1 MANEITISNIK
12 AHTIKLYE
20 VEWFY
25 GTDDN
30 SRGMSTTIDLSSLA
44 LADRTNTEKVKAYL
58 KTHLHESI
66 FNDLDSDIAANP
78 ENKPVE

>member
-12 AHTIKLYE
+12 AYTIKLYE
-20 VEWFY
+20 VDWFY

-66 FNDLDSDIAANP
+66 FNDLDSEIAANTV
-78 ENKPVE
+78 NKPVE

>member
-12 AHTIKLYE
+12 AHSAKLYE
-20 VEWFY
+20 VDWFY

-30 SRGMSTTIDLSSLA
+30 TRGLSTTVDLSSLA
-44 LADRTNTEKVKAYL
+44 LADRQNAEKIKEYL
-58 KTHLHESI
+58 KTHLHESV
-66 FNDLDSDIAANP
+66 FTDLDNDIASNP

>member
-12 AHTIKLYE
+12 AETIKVYE
-20 VEWFY
+20 VDWFY

-30 SRGMSTTIDLSSLA
+30 ARFVSTSIDLSSLA
-44 LADRTNTEKVKAYL
+44 LADRQNAEKVKEYL

>member
-1 MANEITISNIK
+1 MANEMTVTNIK
-12 AHTIKLYE
+12 AHTAKLYE

-30 SRGMSTTIDLSSLA
+30 SRGVSTTVDLSSLA
-44 LADRTNTEKVKAYL
+44 LSDRTNTEKVKEYL
-58 KTHLHESI
+58 KTHLHESV
-66 FNDLDSDIAANP
+66 FADLDSDIAANP

>member
-12 AHTIKLYE
+12 AYTIKLYE
-20 VEWFY
+20 VDWFY

-78 ENKPVE
+78 QERPM

>member
-20 VEWFY
+20 VDWFY

-78 ENKPVE
+78 EDKPVE

>member
-1 MANEITISNIK
+1 MFQ
-12 AHTIKLYE
+12 
-20 VEWFY
+20 VE
-25 GTDDN
+25 
-30 SRGMSTTIDLSSLA
+30 
-44 LADRTNTEKVKAYL
+44 YL

>member
-1 MANEITISNIK
+1 MANEMTVTNIK
-12 AHTIKLYE
+12 AQTTKLYE

-30 SRGMSTTIDLSSLA
+30 SRGCSTSVDLSSLA
-44 LADRTNTEKVKAYL
+44 LADRQNAEKVKDYL

-78 ENKPVE
+78 ENRPVE

>member
-12 AHTIKLYE
+12 EETIKVYE
-20 VEWFY
+20 VDWFY

-30 SRGMSTTIDLSSLA
+30 ARFVSTSIDLSSLA
-44 LADRTNTEKVKAYL
+44 LADRQNAEKVKEYL

>member
-1 MANEITISNIK
+1 MANEMTVTNIK
-12 AHTIKLYE
+12 AHTAKLYE

-30 SRGMSTTIDLSSLA
+30 SRGCSTSVDLSSLA

-58 KTHLHESI
+58 KTHLHESV
-66 FNDLDSDIAANP
+66 FADLDSDIAANP
-78 ENKPVE
+78 ENRPVE

>member
-12 AHTIKLYE
+12 AYTIKLYE
-20 VEWFY
+20 VDWFY

-30 SRGMSTTIDLSSLA
+30 SRGMSTTIDLSTLA

>member
-12 AHTIKLYE
+12 EETIKVYE
-20 VEWFY
+20 VDWFY

-30 SRGMSTTIDLSSLA
+30 ARFVSTSIDLSSLT